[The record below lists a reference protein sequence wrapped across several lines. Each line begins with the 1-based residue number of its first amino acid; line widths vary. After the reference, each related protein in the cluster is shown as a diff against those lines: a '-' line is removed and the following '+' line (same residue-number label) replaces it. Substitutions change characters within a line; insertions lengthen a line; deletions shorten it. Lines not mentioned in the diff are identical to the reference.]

1 MAKKEKTVELKPR
14 VDKISK
20 EHLEELQQVINSIN
34 NLQFKVGQVE
44 GQKHNMLHEII
55 AAQNKIVKMQDM
67 FSKEYGSFDINISDG
82 TINWDG
88 DEK

>member
-67 FSKEYGSFDINISDG
+67 FSKEYGSFDINIADG

>member
-44 GQKHNMLHEII
+44 GHKHNMLHEII

-67 FSKEYGSFDINISDG
+67 FSKEYGSFDINIADG